1 LFCEILRKGSGVP
14 IVLLHGFLGRG
25 SDWRK
30 MVSHLH
36 GRTCIAFDLPGHGKT
51 TWSEIKI
58 EDQLSC
64 SLPLE
69 PIDLV
74 GYSLGGRL
82 AMRFALSHPARIHSL
97 TLLSTNYGL
106 SCDADKTARLQTD
119 QIWAQKILSL
129 PWDEFIFHWYNQ
141 PIFSS
146 LGQNKQALNEILSAR
161 TLQKPSEP
169 IKALLT
175 WSLGYQNCYRDQ
187 LLTFSRPIQ
196 IAYGEKDEKL
206 AELYSNWPTARCIAG
221 AGHTLHFESP
231 KEISR
236 FLMPLPFTKAANF
249 TIRHES

>member
-1 LFCEILRKGSGVP
+1 
-14 IVLLHGFLGRG
+14 
-25 SDWRK
+25 

-51 TWSEIKI
+51 PWSEIKI
-58 EDQLSC
+58 EDQLSG
-64 SLPLE
+64 SFPLE
-69 PIDLV
+69 PVDLV

-106 SCDADKTARLQTD
+106 SCDAAKIARLQTD

-129 PWDEFIFHWYNQ
+129 PWDEFLFHWYSQ

-146 LGQNKQALNEILSAR
+146 LRQNKQVLNEILSAR
-161 TLQKPSEP
+161 TVQKPGEL

-187 LLTFSRPIQ
+187 LLTFSRPTQ
-196 IAYGEKDEKL
+196 IAYGEKDEKFAQL
-206 AELYSNWPTARCIAG
+206 FADWPTAHCIAG
-221 AGHTLHFESP
+221 AGHALHFESP
-231 KEISR
+231 EEISR
-236 FLMPLPFTKAANF
+236 FLMPLPIMKAAKTLLRN
-249 TIRHES
+249 